1 MFGGYSAIG
10 FFLEL
15 NFNRLHNPRQGV
27 ILMSEDTTQLLPG
40 DGLQLILSRLD
51 SLNAHLN
58 SIDARLTTLEEKVDR
73 RLQETRPIW
82 EQVLTRLDGI
92 ENRLDGLESELQSL
106 NRKFRV
112 FYDDILK
119 LQDKREDL
127 EERVR
132 KLEPT
137 Q

>member
-1 MFGGYSAIG
+1 
-10 FFLEL
+10 
-15 NFNRLHNPRQGV
+15 
-27 ILMSEDTTQLLPG
+27 MSEDTTKLLPN
-40 DGLQLILSRLD
+40 DGFQRILSRLD
-51 SLNAHLN
+51 SIDTRLD
-58 SIDARLTTLEEKVDR
+58 SIETRLTTLEEKVDR

-82 EQVLTRLDGI
+82 EQVLTRLDGV
-92 ENRLDGLESELQSL
+92 ESELQSL

-119 LQDKREDL
+119 LQDKQEDL

-132 KLEPT
+132 KLEPA